1 MCLFIRCSYY
11 CNIKIKIIICN
22 IIYCINAI
30 MFGNNNHN
38 VLIGIVMSS
47 AAATAAAYRMLL
59 LSRCV
64 AH

>member
-1 MCLFIRCSYY
+1 MLETIRVQFLTHSV
-11 CNIKIKIIICN
+11 
-22 IIYCINAI
+22 YCINAI

-38 VLIGIVMSS
+38 VLIDIVMSS